1 MDEEFFIEES
11 NPKKVLKVL
20 FLILFITGIFAGLYY
35 FYFYHEDIKLKNI
48 TVELGEKL
56 PTDVNDYIKGDK
68 LYDFKIDLS
77 KVSVD
82 ENGITDSVGEYSY
95 KIYANNDELKG
106 KIYVKD
112 TTPPIVELRELEV
125 GLNEEFDPHDFIVSC
140 SDLSL
145 ICDTY
150 YHKKSDEKLN
160 GKEGEYT
167 LTLEIKD
174 KYGNTTL
181 KETKLK
187 VSKDY
192 SLGDKK
198 SGDKEVFKVYPIDEN
213 WNNTYT
219 VKFEKG
225 ILEEDDNFES
235 EILALTNFDFSTL
248 FEETIVNQTLLTIYN
263 KYDYVIGFSM
273 KVELDNGKIVYVL
286 EKDLK
291 TSTED

>member
-1 MDEEFFIEES
+1 MDEDFFIEES
-11 NPKKVLKVL
+11 NPKKVLR
-20 FLILFITGIFAGLYY
+20 ILFFILLITGIFAGLYY
-35 FYFYHEDIKLKNI
+35 FYFYHEEIKLKNI
-48 TVELGEKL
+48 TIELGDKL
-56 PTDVNDYIKGDK
+56 STNVNDYIKGDK
-68 LYDFKIDLS
+68 VYDFKIDLS
-77 KVSVD
+77 NVSID

-106 KIYVKD
+106 KIFVKD
-112 TTPPIVELRELEV
+112 TTPPLVELRELEV

-160 GKEGEYT
+160 EKEGEYT

-192 SLGDKK
+192 SLGELK
-198 SGDKEVFKVYPIDEN
+198 SGDNEVFKVYPLDEN

-219 VKFEKG
+219 VKFKKG
-225 ILEEDDNFES
+225 IFEEDDEFET
-235 EILALTNFDFSTL
+235 EILDLTNFDFSKL
-248 FEETIVNQTLLTIYN
+248 FEDTIKNQTLLTIYN
-263 KYDYVIGFSM
+263 KYNYALGFSM
-273 KVELDNGKIVYVL
+273 KVELDNGKIVYVK
-286 EKDLK
+286 EEDLK
-291 TSTED
+291 TIIED